1 VLCLCKQYLEATDVE
16 PSQQGVHQQAAHNL
30 AAFFGA
36 VEQQLQGLPPNCR
49 FGVADLQSTE
59 SSEER
64 PQIANCI
71 LYIRAACSQQHPQ
84 QQQQLPVANLHFEQM
99 PMTPP
104 APRSAGNS
112 SSGAAVHMQQ
122 QQQCSPQQYASPQ
135 PPQSAQ
141 MAQPTGAFSA
151 GLAMSYMTPMQAGAT
166 ASMHPV
172 LVSPQPSGS
181 YGYHQH
187 GSGMQQHHMQRSS
200 PAHSDSMP
208 LALVSASPLMAAH
221 GGLNHAGAQAQ
232 SSQLAVRSSN
242 SAVLSS
248 SINAAQHKSVQAAAG
263 VTKLMQQCTN
273 MLKERMFPSEQLG
286 GVRYGSPAAPDSA
299 MKALGP
305 VLEGVLGQL
314 TEEYEKRLLTKDHQ
328 CSVAI
333 EAKARAEREVEE
345 LKVSSAWV
353 HMCGWGCQRLLMA
366 LISMHEQ
373 DGSSGWQGLAAHDV
387 QGDIALCD
395 AAASAMGMRIERL
408 VCHCLCAQPL
418 RPSCPVLVYAW
429 YSSFPSLTSLLPS
442 LWLAG
447 GCGAAAGLI

>member
-1 VLCLCKQYLEATDVE
+1 LNVDKSALLFPCIQYLEATDVE
-16 PSQQGVHQQAAHNL
+16 ASPQGVQQQVAHNL
-30 AAFFGA
+30 AAFFSA

-49 FGVADLQSTE
+49 FGVADLQSPE
-59 SSEER
+59 HSEER

-112 SSGAAVHMQQ
+112 SSGGAVHMQQ
-122 QQQCSPQQYASPQ
+122 QQQPYSPQQYASPQ

-141 MAQPTGAFSA
+141 MLLPPGAIGA
-151 GLAMSYMTPMQAGAT
+151 GLAMSSYLTPMQAGA
-166 ASMHPV
+166 SMHPA
-172 LVSPQPSGS
+172 LVSPQPLGS

-208 LALVSASPLMAAH
+208 LTLVSASPLMAAH
-221 GGLNHAGAQAQ
+221 GGLSHAGAQAQ
-232 SSQLAVRSSN
+232 SGSQLALRSSN
-242 SAVLSS
+242 SVVHS

-286 GVRYGSPAAPDSA
+286 GARYGSPAASDS

-328 CSVAI
+328 CGIAI
-333 EAKARAEREVEE
+333 EAKARAEKEVER
-345 LKVSSAWV
+345 LKVRRAW
-353 HMCGWGCQRLLMA
+353 
-366 LISMHEQ
+366 
-373 DGSSGWQGLAAHDV
+373 
-387 QGDIALCD
+387 
-395 AAASAMGMRIERL
+395 
-408 VCHCLCAQPL
+408 
-418 RPSCPVLVYAW
+418 
-429 YSSFPSLTSLLPS
+429 F
-442 LWLAG
+442 
-447 GCGAAAGLI
+447 